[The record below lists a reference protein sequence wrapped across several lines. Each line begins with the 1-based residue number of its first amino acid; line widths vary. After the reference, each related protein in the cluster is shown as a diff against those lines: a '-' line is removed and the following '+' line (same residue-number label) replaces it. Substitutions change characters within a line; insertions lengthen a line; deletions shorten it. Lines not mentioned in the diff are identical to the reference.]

1 MAINKSTIFETDQ
14 QELAEFCKALGH
26 PARVAIMH
34 LLLERKSCVCGDIT
48 EELPLAQS
56 TVSQHLKALKKSGLI
71 KGEVEGAK
79 TCYCINEEIL
89 PTFTEAMKEFINI
102 CEIYN
107 KNQECC

>member
-1 MAINKSTIFETDQ
+1 
-14 QELAEFCKALGH
+14 
-26 PARVAIMH
+26 MH